1 MGERVHLEGENIQIS
16 FIHFIPDFVLNE
28 KNEAATR
35 SLQPNNPAAFIEG
48 WEGDEKII
56 SGWIF
61 AKFPDFSRIHSEKE
75 TDLSFELK
83 NFKASQYSGIE
94 AAKDPGANII
104 WVGCTFLMIGLAIAF
119 YWPSREIKIILE
131 EIQGKTGVI
140 AGGIASKN
148 REDFQSEFDRI
159 MSSLRRSK

>member
-1 MGERVHLEGENIQIS
+1 
-16 FIHFIPDFVLNE
+16 
-28 KNEAATR
+28 
-35 SLQPNNPAAFIEG
+35 
-48 WEGDEKII
+48 
-56 SGWIF
+56 
-61 AKFPDFSRIHSEKE
+61 
-75 TDLSFELK
+75 
-83 NFKASQYSGIE
+83 
-94 AAKDPGANII
+94 
-104 WVGCTFLMIGLAIAF
+104 MIGLAIAF